1 MQAIT
6 SSFQPRGGAAS
17 TSNIAVTAAAQSMTI
32 PTIGVEGVTVRLV
45 NAGTQ
50 TVFIAFSGTATV
62 ATSMPML
69 ANTIETFTFPQG
81 AGISVI
87 STTTGSTLY
96 ATFGDGQ

>member
-17 TSNIAVTAAAQSMTI
+17 TNNIAVTAAAQSMPLPI
-32 PTIGVEGVTVRLV
+32 IAVEGVTVRLV

-50 TVFIAFSGTATV
+50 TVFIAFAGTATV

-81 AGISVI
+81 AVISVI
-87 STTTGSTLY
+87 AAGTGSTLY